1 MGVPVPEVPKT
12 PASVELLT
20 PGSQFP
26 FFPHLVPDLVVP
38 NPIPAPYVPE
48 VPLFQHPVP
57 TPFIPER
64 PLFSHP
70 IPAPFIPER
79 PLFSHPI
86 PYVEKPYLIPEF
98 PFNSAPAPPP
108 IEIPPINIPP
118 VLPPGVLPPGV
129 LPPGLLPPPPA
140 TPLNVFPRPIIPRP
154 LPISL
159 LSPPEHHSYTTH
171 VIAPQR
177 VEQVYFQPPVVPEYP
192 LLAPPAP
199 LPSVSIPAPVIS
211 ELAPYPPA
219 IKEPEQVQEPIPA
232 PHVPAETYGV
242 PSFKK

>member
-1 MGVPVPEVPKT
+1 MG
-12 PASVELLT
+12 
-20 PGSQFP
+20 
-26 FFPHLVPDLVVP
+26 
-38 NPIPAPYVPE
+38 
-48 VPLFQHPVP
+48 
-57 TPFIPER
+57 
-64 PLFSHP
+64 
-70 IPAPFIPER
+70 PER

-129 LPPGLLPPPPA
+129 LPPGLLP
-140 TPLNVFPRPIIPRP
+140 
-154 LPISL
+154 
-159 LSPPEHHSYTTH
+159 SPPEHHSYTTH

-211 ELAPYPPA
+211 ELAPYPP
-219 IKEPEQVQEPIPA
+219 
-232 PHVPAETYGV
+232 
-242 PSFKK
+242 